1 MLLKRISRSFYLSV
15 RLLHAPMRR
24 GVCLGYLLARASDTL
39 ADAQKNPELL
49 EDFAGW
55 LNGGPPM
62 RLPDP
67 PPGDDGERELIA
79 CLPEVFLWLDAM
91 PASEAALVREV
102 LRTIIGGQQLDMR
115 RFAEADRGRVVWLA
129 DETELDDYAWRV
141 AGCVGRFWTRL
152 GFEVLGARFSRMRP
166 AELEALGIR
175 FGKGLQLVN
184 ILRDVSADLAHGRG
198 YLPVADANDVPAA
211 HAAWEQVARG
221 YLADGLVYADAMKL
235 KRLHVAVSLP
245 ARLGIETLDAMRAA
259 GPVALRE
266 RVKVARRHVWWNL
279 AAAWKSSLSPGGG

>member
-1 MLLKRISRSFYLSV
+1 MLLKRVSRSFYLSV
-15 RLLHAPMRR
+15 RLLPAPMRR

-55 LNGGPPM
+55 LDGGPPM

-67 PPGDDGERELIA
+67 PPGDDGERGLIA
-79 CLPEVFLWLDAM
+79 CLPEVFLWLDTM

-115 RFAEADRGRVVWLA
+115 RFAAADRGRVVWLA
-129 DETELDDYAWRV
+129 DEAELDDYAWRV

-152 GFEVLGARFSRMRP
+152 GFEVLGARFSEMRP
-166 AELEALGIR
+166 VELEALGIR

-184 ILRDVSADLAHGRG
+184 ILRDVSADLAQGRG
-198 YLPVADANDVPAA
+198 YLPEAGADDVPAA
-211 HAAWEQVARG
+211 HAAWEHVARG

-245 ARLGIETLDAMRAA
+245 ALLGIDTLDAMRAA
-259 GPVALRE
+259 GPAALRV